1 MRKILLFFIILLIIL
16 PYTVNSQNEQSGIDC
31 SYYYTIAYDILKI
44 YTINSTKALLMA
56 EELAN
61 KTLPEPIEKYHKK
74 YYNDIIQLIQIKV
87 KYRRGLISSQQA
99 LETLSKLYLQLQVD
113 YVKYSQRLALC
124 VHDPQV
130 AATLGAKTRI
140 LIKYRILPDIS
151 RTIYDIVY
159 SKSSKN
165 IKIIVGK
172 EIYKP
177 GEKATILIISK
188 EKIKLNNIEIVEWP
202 SLRLLNESQPPS
214 NQAATN
220 YTIKIKMPYAYQLS
234 NPVAFSEFAKNIVK
248 SFAIIVTYKNST
260 SKETEYGFRILNVTY
275 KVPKLVI
282 SAPASVGPWSVFTV
296 EIRSD
301 GYYPNSTL
309 LINGQL
315 ISKIDLIKG
324 SNNITINVGRINVTK
339 PVILLQVVVPPGQD
353 YLGVAIEKPILYAI
367 GRIPVGI
374 ESPDIVF
381 TWLGWISIKTY
392 KNTTTQAMMRANIGP
407 LTIFTKNIENGTV
420 SFFATVLPITP
431 IHLTVEAQANGHT
444 LLYRKNIIVINPT
457 YLTILSLLIVILI
470 FPRSLDKISIITI
483 TRRQEILGGLASGIA
498 DRVYV
503 VESKIAQLYY
513 QALLLLKT
521 RLPYPQETLRE
532 HFRAL
537 KLPERLKDS
546 LWRLLRLAERDLYS
560 KDKPHYRDAEKAF
573 KEVVRNARKQ

>member
-1 MRKILLFFIILLIIL
+1 MRKILLFLLILLVIL

-31 SYYYTIAYDILKI
+31 SYYYTIAYDTLKM

-130 AATLGAKTRI
+130 AATLGANTRI

-165 IKIIVGK
+165 IKIIIGK

-177 GEKATILIISK
+177 GENATILIISK
-188 EKIKLNNIEIVEWP
+188 EKIKLNNVEIVEWP

-248 SFAIIVTYKNST
+248 SFAIIVTYENST
-260 SKETEYGFRILNVTY
+260 SKETEYGFRILNATY
-275 KVPKLVI
+275 EVPKLVI
-282 SAPASVGPWSVFTV
+282 SVPASVGPWSVFTV
-296 EIRSD
+296 EVRSD

-315 ISKIDLIKG
+315 ISKINLIKG
-324 SNNITINVGRINVTK
+324 LNNITINVSRINVTK

-353 YLGVAIEKPILYAI
+353 YLGVAIEKPILYAMD
-367 GRIPVGI
+367 RIPVGI

-392 KNTTTQAMMRANIGP
+392 KNTTTQAIMRANVGP
-407 LTIFTKNIENGTV
+407 LTLFTKNIENGTV

-431 IHLTVEAQANGHT
+431 IHLTVEAQANGHI

-457 YLTILSLLIVILI
+457 YLTILSLLIVMLI

-498 DRVYV
+498 DRAYI

-513 QALLLLKT
+513 QAILLLKT

-537 KLPERLKDS
+537 KLPERLKSS

-560 KDKPHYRDAEKAF
+560 KDKPHYRDAERAF
-573 KEVVRNARKQ
+573 KEVVRNARK

>member
-1 MRKILLFFIILLIIL
+1 MRKILLFLLILLVIL

-31 SYYYTIAYDILKI
+31 SYYYTIAYDTLKM

-165 IKIIVGK
+165 IKIIIGK
-172 EIYKP
+172 ESYKP
-177 GEKATILIISK
+177 GENATILIISK
-188 EKIKLNNIEIVEWP
+188 EKIKLNNVEIVEWP

-214 NQAATN
+214 NQSATN

-234 NPVAFSEFAKNIVK
+234 NPVAFSEFTKNIVK

-282 SAPASVGPWSVFTV
+282 SAPSSVGPWSVFTV

-301 GYYPNSTL
+301 GYYPNSTF

-315 ISKIDLIKG
+315 ISEIDLIKG
-324 SNNITINVGRINVTK
+324 SNNITINISRINVTK

-353 YLGVAIEKPILYAI
+353 YLGVAVEKPILYAMD
-367 GRIPVGI
+367 RIPVGI

-392 KNTTTQAMMRANIGP
+392 KNTTTQAIMRANVGP
-407 LTIFTKNIENGTV
+407 LTLFTKNIENGTA

-431 IHLTVEAQANGHT
+431 IHLTVEAQANGHI
-444 LLYRKNIIVINPT
+444 LSYSKNIIVINPT

-470 FPRSLDKISIITI
+470 FPRSLDRISIITI

-498 DRVYV
+498 DRAYV

-513 QALLLLKT
+513 QSILLLKT

-537 KLPERLKDS
+537 KLPERLKGS

-560 KDKPHYRDAEKAF
+560 KDKPHYRDAERAF
-573 KEVVRNARKQ
+573 KEVVRNARK